1 MRRSWPLL
9 RVPPLRGKVE
19 INPIAQNDRQ
29 VVQGYGLGSFR
40 VSDREWMGAVIVFP
54 TRTVS
59 WDAPGLDGLTLSLFD
74 PVRDATD
81 PAIELLLIGTGRK
94 MALLPAKL
102 RADLR
107 ALGFAIETMDTGA
120 ACRTYNVLIGE
131 ERHVAA
137 ALLPVD

>member
-1 MRRSWPLL
+1 
-9 RVPPLRGKVE
+9 VE
-19 INPIAQNDRQ
+19 INPIPQNDRQ
-29 VVQGYGLGSFR
+29 VVQGYGAGGFR

-59 WDAPGLDGLTLSLFD
+59 WAALGLGDLTLSSFD
-74 PVRDATD
+74 PIRDAAD
-81 PAIELLLIGTGRK
+81 PAIDLLLIGTGRK